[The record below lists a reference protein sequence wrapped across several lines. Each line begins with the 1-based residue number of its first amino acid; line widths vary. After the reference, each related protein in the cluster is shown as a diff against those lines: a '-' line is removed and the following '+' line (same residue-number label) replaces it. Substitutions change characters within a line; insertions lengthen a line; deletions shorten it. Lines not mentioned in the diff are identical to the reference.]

1 MPEERGVAEALMELI
16 RRRSAEHTL
25 ISSTELLPVL
35 GEGGDPVALMELGAE
50 DDIKMMRGTLD
61 TYYFSNRSITES
73 YAKHLFRLA
82 ERNPARLIADTTRDE
97 SRTYP
102 RPTPVATFTDAPFSM
117 ATADIEAALTA
128 MAADPQYKDICR
140 VQASN
145 GDAYLYSSEQLTEG
159 HAAGLAEW
167 ASVGEKENP

>member
-35 GEGGDPVALMELGAE
+35 GEGGDPVALMELRAE

-61 TYYFSNRSITES
+61 TYYFSDRSITEP

-82 ERNPARLIADTTRDE
+82 ERDPARLIADTTRDE
-97 SRTYP
+97 SKTYP
-102 RPTPVATFTDAPFSM
+102 RPTPMATFTDSPFNM
-117 ATADIEAALTA
+117 TANDMKAALST
-128 MAADPQYKDICR
+128 MAADPQYTDIRR
-140 VQASN
+140 VEASN
-145 GDAYLYSSEQLTEG
+145 GDAYLYSSEHLAEA
-159 HAAGLAEW
+159 HAVGLAEW